1 MPNFEKMPRKT
12 ELTFNVILDDH
23 NMPESIQWSASDNP
37 DAGVQKS
44 KTMMVA
50 LWDGEEKN
58 TMTID
63 LWTKDM
69 QIDEMHTH
77 FFQRL
82 LSMADSYHK
91 ATGNPFVINE
101 IKKFCEDLGE
111 KTHVWEER
119 GRR

>member
-1 MPNFEKMPRKT
+1 MARKT
-12 ELTFNVILDDH
+12 ELKFHVTLDDH
-23 NMPESIQWSASDNP
+23 NMPETIEWTASDK
-37 DAGVQKS
+37 AQSGVSKS
-44 KTMMVA
+44 KSMMIA

-58 TMTID
+58 TMSID

-82 LSMADSYHK
+82 LSLADSYYK
-91 ATGNPFVINE
+91 ATGNPFVIDE
-101 IKKFCEDLGE
+101 MRAFCENLGE

>member
-1 MPNFEKMPRKT
+1 MARKT
-12 ELTFNVILDDH
+12 ELIFNVTLDSH
-23 NMPESIQWSASDNP
+23 SMPEKIEWSASDNP
-37 DAGVQKS
+37 EAGVQES
-44 KTMMVA
+44 KTMMIG
-50 LWDGEEKN
+50 LWNGEEKN

-63 LWTKDM
+63 LWTKEM

-82 LSMADSYHK
+82 LSLADSYQK
-91 ATGNPFVINE
+91 ATGNPFVANDIRQ
-101 IKKFCEDLGE
+101 FCEDLGE

>member
-1 MPNFEKMPRKT
+1 MARET
-12 ELTFNVILDDH
+12 EIHFKVSLDDN
-23 NMPESIQWSASDNP
+23 NMPVKIQWTATDGPQEEVMDS
-37 DAGVQKS
+37 KS
-44 KTMMVA
+44 MMIG
-50 LWDGEEKN
+50 LWDGKEKN
-58 TMTID
+58 TLTID

-82 LSMADSYHK
+82 LSLADSYHR
-91 ATGNPFVINE
+91 ATGNPFVLEE
-101 IKKFCEDLGE
+101 IRQFCEDLGE

>member
-1 MPNFEKMPRKT
+1 MARKT
-12 ELTFNVILDDH
+12 ELVFNVTLDEH
-23 NMPESIQWSASDNP
+23 SMPEKIEWSASDNP
-37 DAGVQKS
+37 EGGVQES
-44 KTMMVA
+44 KTLMLA
-50 LWDGEEKN
+50 LWNGEDKN

-63 LWTKDM
+63 LWTKEM

-82 LSMADSYHK
+82 LSLADSYQK
-91 ATGNPFVINE
+91 ATGNPFVIKE
-101 IKKFCEDLGE
+101 IKQFCEDLGE